1 MKMEKHI
8 VIIGAG
14 PAGQEAAL
22 KASKMGAKITL
33 IEKGELGGV
42 CLNCGCVPSKT
53 WLSSAHEF
61 ASLKEIAK
69 YSTKEQDLAAMSA
82 CYDFAKIQE
91 HRQNVIMRLKKGLEF
106 LYKNAKVNLIKGE
119 AKIKD
124 AKTVV
129 VNNQEINFD
138 ALIFACGSKAFYPP
152 VFEQYKEK
160 LLDNSKIFNL
170 EKLPKSITVLGGGAI
185 GCEFACFFN
194 ALGVKVVLVEKLPG
208 IALTMGQDISRAI
221 TTAFEKRGI
230 TIRAGIGAKD
240 FKITGEQKTIVLE
253 NGEEISSEEVLV
265 ALGRE
270 IDLSALNLEVLNIAY
285 DRKGVKVD
293 PQTML
298 VKDNIYAVGDIT
310 GLSLLAHAASAQAQA
325 AVNHILTGK
334 GSYDNTLIPAVLY
347 TWPEVASIGLTK
359 ETATMPVKAHKS
371 FYLANSR
378 ALSQNQ
384 SEGFVQILTEENTN
398 KIVGAQIVGAQAG
411 ELIHII
417 SLAIKNEMTL
427 EELSSLTFAHPTLA
441 EIIRDAA
448 LK

>member
-1 MKMEKHI
+1 MEKHI

-53 WLSSAHEF
+53 WLSAAHEF

-69 YSTKEQDLAAMSA
+69 YSTREQELSELSA
-82 CYDFAKIQE
+82 SYDFSKIQSR
-91 HRQNVIMRLKKGLEF
+91 RQNVIMRLKKGLEF
-106 LYKNAKVNLIKGE
+106 VYKNAKVNLIKGE

-124 AKTVV
+124 NKTII
-129 VNNQEINFD
+129 VNEQEITFD
-138 ALIFACGSKAFYPP
+138 ALILACGSKAFYPP
-152 VFEQYKEK
+152 SFEPYKEQ
-160 LLDNSKIFNL
+160 LLDNGKIFNL

-208 IALTMGQDISRAI
+208 IALAMGQDISRAI
-221 TTAFEKRGI
+221 TSAFEKRGI
-230 TIRAGIGAKD
+230 EIKTGIGAQTLE
-240 FKITGEQKTIVLE
+240 ISANNKTVVLE
-253 NGEEISSEEVLV
+253 NGEKVTSEEILV
-265 ALGRE
+265 AFGRTV
-270 IDLSALNLEVLNIAY
+270 DLSSLNLEALNISY
-285 DRKGVKVD
+285 DKKGLKVD

-298 VKDNIYAVGDIT
+298 VKDNIYAIGDIT

-334 GSYDNTLIPAVLY
+334 GSYDNTLIPCVLY
-347 TWPEVASIGLTK
+347 TWPEAASIGLTK
-359 ETATMPVKAHKS
+359 EKATMPVKVRKS
-371 FYLANSR
+371 FYLANGR

-384 SEGFVQILTEENTN
+384 SEGFAQILTEESTN

-411 ELIHII
+411 EIIHII
-417 SLAIKNEMTL
+417 SLAIKNKMTL
-427 EELSSLTFAHPTLA
+427 EDLSTLTFAHPTIS
-441 EIIRDAA
+441 EILKDAA

>member
-1 MKMEKHI
+1 MEKHI

-22 KASKMGAKITL
+22 KASKMGAKVTL

-61 ASLKEIAK
+61 SSLKEIAK
-69 YSTKEQDLAAMSA
+69 YSTKEQDLAALSSA
-82 CYDFAKIQE
+82 YDFSKIQTR
-91 HRQNVIMRLKKGLEF
+91 RQNVIMRLKKGLEF

-124 AKTVV
+124 ARTVV
-129 VNNQEINFD
+129 VNDQEINFD
-138 ALIFACGSKAFYPP
+138 ALILACGSKAFYPP
-152 VFEQYKEK
+152 AFEPYKEQ

-170 EKLPKSITVLGGGAI
+170 EKLPKSITILGGGAI

-208 IALTMGQDISRAI
+208 IALAMGQDISRAV

-230 TIRAGIGAKD
+230 EIKTGIGAQTLE
-240 FKITGEQKTIVLE
+240 ISGNNKTIILE
-253 NGEEISSEEVLV
+253 NGEKITSEEILV
-265 ALGRE
+265 AFGRTV
-270 IDLSALNLEVLNIAY
+270 DLSSLNLEALNIAY
-285 DRKGVKVD
+285 DKKGLKVD

-334 GSYDNTLIPAVLY
+334 GSYDNALIPGVLY
-347 TWPEVASIGLTK
+347 TWPEAASIGLTK
-359 ETATMPVKAHKS
+359 EKATIPVKIHKS
-371 FYLANSR
+371 FYLANGR

-384 SEGFVQILTEENTN
+384 SEGFVQVLTEETTN

-417 SLAIKNEMTL
+417 SLAIKNKMTL
-427 EELSSLTFAHPTLA
+427 SDFEQITFAHPTLA

>member
-1 MKMEKHI
+1 MEKNI

-33 IEKGELGGV
+33 IEKSELGGV

-69 YSTKEQDLAAMSA
+69 YSTKEQELADLSA
-82 CYDFAKIQE
+82 SYDFSKIQAR
-91 HRQNVIMRLKKGLEF
+91 RQNVIMRLKKGLEF
-106 LYKNAKVNLIKGE
+106 LYKNAKVNVIKGE

-124 AKTVV
+124 SKTVV

-138 ALIFACGSKAFYPP
+138 ALILACGSKAFYPP
-152 VFEQYKEK
+152 AFEKFKDK
-160 LLDNSKIFNL
+160 LLDNSNVFNL
-170 EKLPKSITVLGGGAI
+170 EKLPKSITILGGGAI

-194 ALGVKVVLVEKLPG
+194 ALGVKVILVEKLPG

-221 TTAFEKRGI
+221 TNALEKRGVEI
-230 TIRAGIGAKD
+230 KTGIGAKTLEID
-240 FKITGEQKTIVLE
+240 GANKTVILE
-253 NGEEISSEEVLV
+253 NGEKITSEEILV
-265 ALGRE
+265 AFGRE
-270 IDLSALNLEVLNIAY
+270 IDLSSLNLEALNIAY
-285 DRKGVKVD
+285 DRKGVKVNS
-293 PQTML
+293 QTMQ

-310 GLSLLAHAASAQAQA
+310 GLCLLAHAASAQANA
-325 AVNHILTGK
+325 AISHILTGK
-334 GSYDNTLIPAVLY
+334 AQYNNDLIPAVLY
-347 TWPEVASIGLTK
+347 TWPEAATIGLLK
-359 ETATMPVKAHKS
+359 EKTTMPLKAHKS
-371 FYLANSR
+371 FYLANGR
-378 ALSQNQ
+378 ALAQGD
-384 SEGFVQILTEENTN
+384 SEGFAQILTEESTN

-417 SLAIKNEMTL
+417 SLAIKNNMTL
-427 EELSSLTFAHPTLA
+427 TDLEQITFAHPTLA
-441 EIIRDAA
+441 EIIKDAA